1 MKIISDKDRYIATT
15 WGAAVRLEAG
25 VPKVVGD
32 KIIIPKGQYK
42 IQQVIEYSDD
52 LPGDTGTVPDP
63 MVTDLGM
70 DITDFLKQ
78 LTPEQRR
85 FYTQLSNEGKFT
97 VKCRR

>member
-1 MKIISDKDRYIATT
+1 
-15 WGAAVRLEAG
+15 
-25 VPKVVGD
+25 
-32 KIIIPKGQYK
+32 
-42 IQQVIEYSDD
+42 
-52 LPGDTGTVPDP
+52 VPDP

-85 FYTQLSNEGKFT
+85 FYTQLFNEGKFT